1 MAGNSK
7 QIVSNQPSVH
17 EHLAGK
23 VNRHLSHP
31 FKKPV
36 AEHTLGVFRQ
46 LNEQVQQWQGPVILD
61 ACCGVGE
68 STKVLAA
75 CYPDSLVVGIDK
87 SACRIDKGLQ
97 QAGDGHY
104 VLARADLNDLWR
116 LVWAANWP
124 LSRQFILYPNPWPK
138 AEHLGRR
145 WHGAGV
151 FPYILAA
158 GGVLTVR
165 SNWHIYIEEIA
176 QAMTIAGLAAKPAP
190 YPTAAAVEP
199 MTPFERKYWQ
209 SGHDSTQV
217 EVDLAGYQAPQW
229 LQDSRSWLQTVVAKN

>member
-7 QIVSNQPSVH
+7 LIVSNQPGVH
-17 EHLAGK
+17 EHLADK
-23 VNRHLSHP
+23 VQRHFKHP
-31 FKKPV
+31 FRKPV
-36 AEHTLGVFRQ
+36 AEHTLDVFQQ
-46 LNEQVQQWQGPVILD
+46 LNEQVQQWPGSVILD

-75 CYPDSLVVGIDK
+75 QYPDSLVVGIDK
-87 SACRIDKGLQ
+87 SACRIGKGLQ
-97 QAGDGHY
+97 QEGGGHY

-116 LVWAANWP
+116 LIWAANWP

-158 GGVLTVR
+158 GGILTVR
-165 SNWHIYIEEIA
+165 SNWHIYVDEMV
-176 QAMTIAGLAAKPAP
+176 QAMALAGLTVQAQP
-190 YPTAAAVEP
+190 YPHDDGVEP

-209 SGHDSTQV
+209 SGHASTQLA
-217 EVDLAGYQAPQW
+217 VDLSRYQAPEW
-229 LQDSRSWLQTVVAKN
+229 LLQSRSALLAAMT